1 MRQLEE
7 VWDTVGCSTEERTSQ
22 VQQMYSKINSVWSD
36 TIQEEILLAEQF
48 EKSFHEARD
57 ELQRLC
63 NALNIDEYNEYDGND
78 TCLEED
84 LTALEIKLEK

>member
-1 MRQLEE
+1 
-7 VWDTVGCSTEERTSQ
+7 
-22 VQQMYSKINSVWSD
+22 MYSKINSVWSD

-48 EKSFHEARD
+48 KKSFHEARD